1 MRTLRTLS
9 LLGLTAA
16 VLVVAEHGTTTPSL
30 AVETATDRSAAV
42 SGDAA
47 GGLHPL
53 QVLRTEVS
61 GTEAEV
67 LAKLR
72 QAVEESGLRVMSELH
87 QTKALATAG
96 ATVQSETF
104 FVGNPEV
111 GKHLFAIEPGAGV
124 VLPMRMNVYV
134 DAAGQTTIA
143 YIPPST
149 ELAAFGNPELDR
161 AAQKLDAKLA
171 GIVSAVGR

>member
-9 LLGLTAA
+9 LLGLAA
-16 VLVVAEHGTTTPSL
+16 GALVLAEHATNTPSR
-30 AVETATDRSAAV
+30 AVEPSSAGAVATN
-42 SGDAA
+42 SGADED
-47 GGLHPL
+47 HSVH
-53 QVLRTEVS
+53 VLRATVD
-61 GTEAEV
+61 GTEEEV

-72 QAVEESGLRVMSELH
+72 RAVEESGLRVMSELH
-87 QTKALATAG
+87 QSKALATAG

-104 FVGNPEV
+104 FVGNPEL

-134 DAAGQTTIA
+134 DAAGHTTIA
-143 YIPPST
+143 YIPPSL
-149 ELAAFGNPELDR
+149 ELAAFGNADLDR

-171 GIVSAVGR
+171 GIVESAQH